1 MPSYRIEIAKQAQK
15 QLRRLPVR
23 VQENIAEKIAILGI
37 NPVNPG
43 LDIKR
48 LVNNP
53 LGEFRL
59 RVGNYR
65 VIFNRDDT
73 IRIIQIILIGHRK
86 LIYK

>member
-1 MPSYRIEIAKQAQK
+1 MPSYRIEIAKHAQK
-15 QLRRLPVR
+15 QLRRLPVK
-23 VQENIAEKIAILGI
+23 VKESIAEKVATLGI
-37 NPVNPG
+37 NPANPQ

-53 LGEFRL
+53 QGEFRL

-73 IRIIQIILIGHRK
+73 IRIIQIIRIGHRK
-86 LIYK
+86 LVYK

>member
-15 QLRRLPVR
+15 QFHRLPVR

-37 NPVNPG
+37 NPVNPE

-73 IRIIQIILIGHRK
+73 ICIIQIIRIGHRK

>member
-1 MPSYRIEIAKQAQK
+1 MPSYRIEIAKHAQK
-15 QLRRLPVR
+15 QLRHLPVR
-23 VQENIAEKIAILGI
+23 TQENIAEKIAALSI
-37 NPVNPG
+37 NPVNPE

-59 RVGNYR
+59 RAGNYR
-65 VIFNRDDT
+65 IIFNRDDS
-73 IRIIQIILIGHRK
+73 IRIIQIIRIGHRK